1 MEKIS
6 KNDFV
11 NVMAGIKNE
20 IRTTQ
25 YRTMQQVNSNLI
37 MMYFRIGKRLFEGSL
52 NDAHLVD
59 QVATEI
65 KLEFPEL
72 RGFSRRNLYNM
83 QLFYS
88 EYKDSVPVQQLVA
101 QLSWGHNLILMSKVK
116 DLAAAMQGFPCGAF
130 RCVYGSTSC
139 PFLKLGLV
147 LL

>member
-65 KLEFPEL
+65 NW
-72 RGFSRRNLYNM
+72 S
-83 QLFYS
+83 
-88 EYKDSVPVQQLVA
+88 
-101 QLSWGHNLILMSKVK
+101 
-116 DLAAAMQGFPCGAF
+116 F
-130 RCVYGSTSC
+130 RS
-139 PFLKLGLV
+139 
-147 LL
+147 